1 MTAVFT
7 AQLLTAIHNRRVE
20 EILTGVPQEEDE

>member
-20 EILTGVPQEEDE
+20 DILNGTKEEEE